1 MYCMRTA
8 YRSAANPSLET
19 ALRVANELG
28 VPLICVCVL
37 EDSHPAA
44 LARIGMRPTD
54 RATAFRLEALREL
67 QPEIAARGSVLLVH
81 VERDGCRQAAALSLA
96 ARARLVVVDEH
107 FGLEP
112 HASFAD
118 KIRRTGAPVWLC
130 DAACT
135 VPSRTLNA
143 QALVGGNARF
153 LQATRDARRARLAA
167 APLAPARAAMPPPP
181 PPVWSLDLSGET
193 AVDEVLAAPSRRD
206 TTVGRVARTCGGS
219 RAATARWEAF
229 VADSLSG
236 YAKRRNDPL
245 DVCGSSR
252 MSAYVNCGM
261 IDPLRMARDA
271 SRVDK
276 YMSEFCGFRES
287 SYLWCLRNPGAYLDA
302 ARAVPSWAK
311 NQLRATDATAP
322 TAETLARGASGDAYW
337 DDCQKCLVLS
347 GELHNN
353 VRMAWG
359 KAIPAWHGAVLGQ
372 SEQQTPATRLQAALD
387 LLVRLNDTY
396 ALDGG
401 APPSYG
407 GLLWCLGWRD
417 RPGAGG
423 CPKPRPTS
431 VIGRRVKPG
440 DLERLAR
447 VRVDGSGAPAKKRQR
462 TIDSFFSSPPKSVVG

>member
-28 VPLICVCVL
+28 VPLICLCVL

-54 RATAFRLEALREL
+54 RATSFRLEALREL
-67 QPEIAARGSVLLVH
+67 QPEIVARGSVLLVH

-96 ARARLVVVDEH
+96 ARARLVVIDEH

-118 KIRRTGAPVWLC
+118 KIRRTGAPTWLC

-167 APLAPARAAMPPPP
+167 APLAPAHAATPPPP
-181 PPVWSLDLSGET
+181 PPAWSLDLSGET

-206 TTVGRVARTCGGS
+206 TSVGRVARTRGGS
-219 RAATARWEAF
+219 RAATARWKAF

-236 YAKRRNDPL
+236 YDKRRNDPL

-271 SRVDK
+271 SRMDK

-302 ARAVPSWAK
+302 ARAVPNWAR
-311 NQLRATDATAP
+311 NQLRTTDATAP
-322 TAETLARGASGDAYW
+322 GVEALARGASGDAYW

-359 KAIPAWHGAVLGQ
+359 KAIPAWHSLDDDQA
-372 SEQQTPATRLQAALD
+372 QTPATRLQAALD
-387 LLVRLNDTY
+387 LLVKLNDTY

-447 VRVDGSGAPAKKRQR
+447 VRVDGFSGAPAKKRQR